1 MLISAPYSLKRSVAI
16 MFEKP
21 QTKSHHDQE
30 VISWDMSSRGS
41 TTSRII
47 TEEPLSIRVQG
58 KPYAVV
64 MRTPGEELNHVA
76 GFCLGEG
83 IVDNMSDI
91 TALGFCDGADTNVV
105 TITLTEARRTA
116 VASYMDRRNY
126 VSQTSCGIC
135 GKEIVDDLIQHIEPR
150 VSKTI
155 VDGRRAVDI
164 FENLKQYQ
172 PIHQQTRASHA
183 SMLCHPDYSILS
195 VSEDV
200 GRHNALDKAIGRLF
214 RSERLIDARVL
225 LLSSRTSYE
234 LVQKAGRAQIP
245 IVLSVSRPTSLA
257 VSLAKKLGMTLACL
271 GRPQGLLIICGAQR
285 ICL

>member
-1 MLISAPYSLKRSVAI
+1 

-21 QTKSHHDQE
+21 QTESHHDQE
-30 VISWDMSSRGS
+30 VISWDMTSRAS
-41 TTSRII
+41 TTCRII

-83 IVDNMSDI
+83 IVDDMSDI
-91 TALGFCDGADTNVV
+91 AALGFCDGTDTNVV

-135 GKEIVDDLIQHIEPR
+135 GKEIVDDLIQHIEPMAD
-150 VSKTI
+150 KTV
-155 VDGRRAVDI
+155 VDGRRAADML
-164 FENLKQYQ
+164 EDLKQHQ
-172 PIHQQTRASHA
+172 PMHRETRASHA
-183 SMLCHPDYSILS
+183 SILCRPDYSILS

-200 GRHNALDKAIGRLF
+200 GRHSALDKAIGRLF
-214 RSERLIDARVL
+214 RAQRLIDARVL
-225 LLSSRTSYE
+225 FLSSRTSYE

-245 IVLSVSRPTSLA
+245 IVFSVSRPTSLA
-257 VSLAKKLGMTLACL
+257 VSLAKRLGMTLACL
-271 GRPQGLLIICGAQR
+271 GRPQGLLIFCGAER
-285 ICL
+285 IRL